1 MTNSHCW
8 HVSLISGTY
17 AQVID
22 EQSQRFLQE
31 MNSQAIAPKL
41 RALGLIPESV
51 KNDIKES
58 TCKEDANECLLTY
71 LKEDATE
78 KQVCGIFKV
87 TSEKTEYGR
96 MSEFAADMRQ
106 KLPQGLCRR
115 V

>member
-1 MTNSHCW
+1 M
-8 HVSLISGTY
+8 
-17 AQVID
+17 ID

-31 MNSQAIAPKL
+31 MNSQAIAPTL
-41 RALGLIPESV
+41 RTLGLIPESV
-51 KNDIKES
+51 KNDVKRS
-58 TCKEDANECLLTY
+58 TCREDANAHLLTY

-78 KQVCGIFKV
+78 EKVHEIFKF

-106 KLPQGLCRR
+106 KLSQGLCRR